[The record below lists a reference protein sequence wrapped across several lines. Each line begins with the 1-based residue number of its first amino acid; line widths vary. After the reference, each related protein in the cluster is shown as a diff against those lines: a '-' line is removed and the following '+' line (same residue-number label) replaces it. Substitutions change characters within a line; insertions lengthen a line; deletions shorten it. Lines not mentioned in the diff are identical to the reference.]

1 MLKVYL
7 LTLEIIV
14 SEAYLQGSS
23 VLKTFF
29 PPSTGTVYQ
38 AGVLLP
44 TASQLYHSRNA
55 KLVLISNV
63 IFPFLEGK
71 DNQWKPKPSAI
82 HIAKRRDTT
91 VIKTE

>member
-38 AGVLLP
+38 AGVLFP

-71 DNQWKPKPSAI
+71 DNQ
-82 HIAKRRDTT
+82 
-91 VIKTE
+91 